1 MDEDGWT
8 VIHYHLAVSNDRFF
22 RIRGTN
28 QSLANGQL
36 DRTNGNLDPLA
47 DPLGLNTE
55 AEAWAD
61 LWFYSN
67 PIFVTAVGAQK

>member
-8 VIHYHLAVSNDRFF
+8 VILYYLKVGKDRFF

-55 AEAWAD
+55 AEAWTD